1 MVLLDVSDA
10 DLYVEYT
17 KQATAIEERHGGR
30 AIIVGAASEVVE
42 GRWPAQRIV
51 VLEFP
56 SLEHARAWYADPEY
70 EAIIPLRHQSARS
83 QVLLIEGFPD
93 DT

>member
-1 MVLLDVSDA
+1 MILLDVSDA
-10 DLYVEYT
+10 DLYVEYA
-17 KQATAIEERHGGR
+17 KQATVIEEQHGGR
-30 AIIVGAASEVVE
+30 AIIVGDASEVVD

-56 SLEHARAWYADPEY
+56 SLEHARAWYTDPRY
-70 EAIIPLRHQSARS
+70 EAITPLRHQSTRS